1 MCGIAANL
9 CLKKS
14 RNGNPLLAC
23 YDYLNHID
31 LLIFRKLKIL
41 VEFDPDEILSQDCVL
56 HLQEE
61 LPSGAFVN
69 PDEIND
75 LNRNDKVSI

>member
-1 MCGIAANL
+1 M
-9 CLKKS
+9 
-14 RNGNPLLAC
+14 
-23 YDYLNHID
+23 
-31 LLIFRKLKIL
+31 
-41 VEFDPDEILSQDCVL
+41 EFDPDEILSQDCVL